1 MTPEQKADISR
12 TNGAKS
18 RGPVTAAGRARSSR
32 NATRHGFTSNNMVLL
47 NCESP
52 TEFQRVLDEYLLM
65 YRPSSAIERSLVN
78 EMVAA
83 HWRIRRLW
91 TIETALFNLELFRRA
106 SDGDRTPTDRAES
119 MLATAFLRLADNSR
133 ALALCQRYEGRLHRM
148 HGRARQVLR
157 ELRKSAVEKI
167 DETNP
172 ILTPE
177 KQA

>member
-12 TNGAKS
+12 INGAKS

-32 NATRHGFTSNNMVLL
+32 NATRHGFTSNHMVLL
-47 NCESP
+47 NCENP

-91 TIETALFNLELFRRA
+91 TIETALFNLELFQFMVAPAFSAWRTTPAPWPCANVTKAA
-106 SDGDRTPTDRAES
+106 SIAC
-119 MLATAFLRLADNSR
+119 TAAP
-133 ALALCQRYEGRLHRM
+133 GRSSVSC
-148 HGRARQVLR
+148 GNP
-157 ELRKSAVEKI
+157 LRKKSTKR
-167 DETNP
+167 TRF
-172 ILTPE
+172 
-177 KQA
+177 